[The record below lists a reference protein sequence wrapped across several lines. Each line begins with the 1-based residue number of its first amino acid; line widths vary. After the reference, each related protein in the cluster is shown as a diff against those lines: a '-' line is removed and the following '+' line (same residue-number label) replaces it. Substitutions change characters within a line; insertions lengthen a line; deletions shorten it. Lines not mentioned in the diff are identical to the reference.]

1 MAGAMLP
8 SLVAGM
14 LVASVSRLKMSD
26 TTKFANDAVTAPIE
40 AAAAAPEAIASERH
54 PPQWLAA
61 LARPLVAIPA
71 LLAFSALIFA

>member
-1 MAGAMLP
+1 MLP

-26 TTKFANDAVTAPIE
+26 TTRFANDAVTAPIE

-54 PPQWLAA
+54 PPQWLARSRGHS
-61 LARPLVAIPA
+61 LRFPRCSL
-71 LLAFSALIFA
+71 